1 MRPVPR
7 AWKNAK
13 FDFSR
18 AQNCMKPSVV
28 MAASELYEIICSYGC
43 IRIKINDQGRES
55 VNGVMTKLH
64 EMTGV
69 DQ

>member
-1 MRPVPR
+1 MQNLISPELQSVPVPV
-7 AWKNAK
+7 AE
-13 FDFSR
+13 
-18 AQNCMKPSVV
+18 SVLL
-28 MAASELYEIICSYGC
+28 SLYEIICSYGC
-43 IRIKINDQGRES
+43 IRIEINDQGRES